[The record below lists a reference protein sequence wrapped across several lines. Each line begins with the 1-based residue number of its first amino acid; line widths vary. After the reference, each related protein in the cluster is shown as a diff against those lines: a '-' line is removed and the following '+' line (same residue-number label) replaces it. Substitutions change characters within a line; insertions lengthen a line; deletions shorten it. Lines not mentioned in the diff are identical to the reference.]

1 MAEDV
6 RSEDER
12 DLLAAELAL
21 GLLTGPERAEA
32 QRLRVS
38 DKTFAIA
45 VDEWAE
51 RLAPLAHAVPP
62 VTASAMLWTA
72 IERKLDGT
80 TAANDAAT
88 ETHDLK
94 QQVRRWKTSTLMT
107 GAVAAALA
115 LALVVRPDAG
125 PAPAPQIA
133 QAPPPAP
140 APAPAAP
147 QRVAVAQLSAPDG
160 APLLAAS
167 YNAETGELRIRAINL
182 PEGQKV
188 PELWIIPADG
198 TPRSLGFIRADG
210 TSTVALARPVRG
222 FVDEQPVLAVTLEN
236 RDPQP
241 HAAPTGA
248 ILASG
253 KVLTI

>member
-6 RSEDER
+6 TGEDER

-21 GLLTGPERAEA
+21 GLLTGSERAEA
-32 QRLRVS
+32 QRLRLS
-38 DKTFAIA
+38 DQSFAVA

-51 RLAPLAHAVPP
+51 RLAPLGHAVPP
-62 VTASAMLWTA
+62 VTASAALWQA
-72 IERKLDGT
+72 IERKLDGVSV
-80 TAANDAAT
+80 ANDTAPNT
-88 ETHDLK
+88 DDLR
-94 QQVRRWKTSTLMT
+94 QQVRRWKAGTAMT

-115 LALVVRPDAG
+115 LALVLRPDAG
-125 PAPAPQIA
+125 PAPAPQVA
-133 QAPPPAP
+133 QAPAPVPAP
-140 APAPAAP
+140 TAP
-147 QRVAVAQLSAPDG
+147 QEVAVAQLSAPDG

-167 YNAETGELRIRAINL
+167 YNAETGELRIRAIKL

-210 TSTVALARPVRG
+210 TSTVELARAVRG
-222 FVDEQPVLAVTLEN
+222 FVGEQPVLAVTLEN
-236 RDPQP
+236 PDTQP
-241 HAAPTGA
+241 HAAPTGE

>member
-1 MAEDV
+1 MAEGV
-6 RSEDER
+6 TGEDGR

-21 GLLTGPERAEA
+21 GLLTGSERAEA
-32 QRLRVS
+32 QRLRLS
-38 DKTFAIA
+38 DQGFAAA
-45 VDEWAE
+45 VDAWAE
-51 RLAPLAHAVPP
+51 RLAPLGHAVPP
-62 VTASAMLWTA
+62 VTASAALWPA
-72 IERKLDGT
+72 IERKLDGMSP
-80 TAANDAAT
+80 ANDAAPDT
-88 ETHDLK
+88 NDLR
-94 QQVRRWKTSTLMT
+94 QQVRRWKAGTAMT

-115 LALVVRPDAG
+115 LALVLRPDAG
-125 PAPAPQIA
+125 PAPAPQVA

-140 APAPAAP
+140 AAP
-147 QRVAVAQLSAPDG
+147 QQVAVAQLSAPDG

-167 YNAETGELRIRAINL
+167 YNADTGELRIRAIKL

-222 FVDEQPVLAVTLEN
+222 FVGEQPLLAVTLEN
-236 RDPQP
+236 PDGEP
-241 HAAPTGA
+241 HAAPTGE